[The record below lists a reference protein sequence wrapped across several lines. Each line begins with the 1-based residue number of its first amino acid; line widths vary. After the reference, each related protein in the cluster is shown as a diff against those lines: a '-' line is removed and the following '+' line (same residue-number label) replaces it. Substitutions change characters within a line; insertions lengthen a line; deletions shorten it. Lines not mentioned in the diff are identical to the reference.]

1 MTDKSN
7 GSVTP
12 NECQHVSYHLP
23 QWDENGKCSWI
34 DIKLQHKSLN
44 AEAKCI
50 VPPTKVIP
58 VIFIPGIMGTNLKS
72 DVGESSWN
80 AEWFMGAD
88 SLKFVNKDGAER
100 RRTLDPDTTKVE
112 NRYNS
117 ISYIAHSIFSDDGH
131 LFPTR
136 YERQWGQALNLSYGQ
151 FLEVFQYALLDD
163 WQTDLYNFIPEF
175 RAVSTKIK
183 GVLSDLVG
191 DKLGDTHDSPL
202 TSSELA
208 HFKRFL
214 FPVHVFGYNWLKDNA
229 ISAEELTN
237 YIDDVLNIYKYK
249 HGYGLA
255 VEKVIL
261 VTHSMGGLVARY
273 AMNPLKGVKF
283 KGCQD
288 KVLGVVH
295 GVIPDLGSPAAYR
308 RMKTGAGKEG
318 NPGKVLGSTA
328 EKLMPVLARAP
339 APLQL
344 LPYPSYKSPWLTIE
358 GEGSYP
364 QTKDPQTGKSDPFTD
379 IYLRNDVWW
388 KLYQSDI
395 IDSDK
400 VKIDSNW
407 DEYDILMDNT
417 VRNFMEHQEQGLY
430 HPNTYVFYG
439 TEEKTD
445 GFLTWNK
452 LHDNRQTVTLYYSE
466 KKYIRKI
473 PYVDP
478 NRKMPHDQ
486 KKVLLSDGQYCD
498 FILIQS
504 DTAGDGTVP
513 IESLEVIKR
522 NPTIKSVL
530 ATNVDHQDAY
540 AVKGVTYSEFS
551 DAIKFTLRSI
561 IKIVQEVDIRAAD

>member
-1 MTDKSN
+1 MTDKSVAP
-7 GSVTP
+7 G
-12 NECQHVSYHLP
+12 ECQYTSYHLP
-23 QWDENGKCSWI
+23 EWDEKGKCSWV
-34 DIKLQHKSLN
+34 DLQLQHKSLN
-44 AEAKCI
+44 AEAKCL

-72 DVGESSWN
+72 GVGESSWN

-88 SLKFVNKDGAER
+88 SLKFVPKDGAER
-100 RRTLDPDTTKVE
+100 RRTLNPDTTQVE
-112 NRYNS
+112 NRYRS
-117 ISYIAHSIFSDDGH
+117 TSYTVHSLFSDDGK

-163 WQTDLYNFIPEF
+163 WQTDIYNFVPEI
-175 RAVSTKIK
+175 RATSTKIK
-183 GVLSDLVG
+183 GVLNELVG
-191 DKLGDTHDSPL
+191 DKLGDTNDSPL
-202 TSSELA
+202 TSKELA
-208 HFKRFL
+208 HFKHFL

-229 ISAEELTN
+229 ISAQELTE
-237 YIDDVLNIYKYK
+237 YIDNVLNTYKNK

-255 VEKVIL
+255 VEKVII

-273 AMNPLKGVKF
+273 AMNPPKGVEF
-283 KGCQD
+283 NGCQD

-318 NPGKVLGSTA
+318 NPGLVLGATA

-364 QTKDPQTGKSDPFTD
+364 QKKEPQKGKPDPFTD

-388 KLYQSDI
+388 KLYKSDI
-395 IDSDK
+395 IDSD
-400 VKIDSNW
+400 
-407 DEYDILMDNT
+407 DNT
-417 VRNFMEHQEQGLY
+417 INHNWSEYSELMRVQVKDFMEHQEQGFY

-439 TEEKTD
+439 VEEKTD
-445 GFLTWNK
+445 GSLTWIKEN
-452 LHDNRQTVTLYYSE
+452 
-466 KKYIRKI
+466 KKYLNPYTGQSFI
-473 PYVDP
+473 PQHTT
-478 NRKMPHDQ
+478 HDRQ
-486 KKVLLSDGQYCD
+486 IVQLSNGEYCEYLLH
-498 FILIQS
+498 QS
-504 DTAGDGTVP
+504 NTAGDGTVP
-513 IESLEVIKR
+513 IESLEMIKR
-522 NPTIKSVL
+522 NPIIKSVL

-540 AVKGVTYSEFS
+540 AINGIRYSEFS
-551 DAIKFTLRSI
+551 NAIKFTLRAI
-561 IKIVQEVDIRAAD
+561 IKIAQEVDIRAAD

>member
-1 MTDKSN
+1 MADKSDHAAKI
-7 GSVTP
+7 G
-12 NECQHVSYHLP
+12 ECQHTSYHLP
-23 QWDENGKCSWI
+23 QWDENGKCSWV
-34 DIKLQHKSLN
+34 DIQRQHKSLN

-72 DVGESSWN
+72 DIGEDSWN

-88 SLKFVNKDGAER
+88 SLKFVPKDGAER

-117 ISYIAHSIFSDDGH
+117 ISYITHSVFSDDGH

-136 YERQWGQALNLSYGQ
+136 YVRQWGQALSLSYGK

-163 WQTDLYNFIPEF
+163 WQTDVYNLVPEV
-175 RAVSTKIK
+175 RATSTKIK
-183 GVLSDLVG
+183 GVLNDLVG

-202 TSSELA
+202 TPSELT

-214 FPVHVFGYNWLKDNA
+214 FPVHVFGYNWLVDNA
-229 ISAEELTN
+229 TSSKELVE
-237 YIDDVLNIYKYK
+237 YIDNVLKIYRCH

-273 AMNPLKGVKF
+273 AMSPSKNAKF

-318 NPGKVLGSTA
+318 APGKVLGATA

-339 APLQL
+339 AALQL

-358 GEGSYP
+358 GEGTYP
-364 QTKDPQTGKSDPFTD
+364 KTKDPQTGKSDPFTD

-395 IDSDK
+395 IDSEK
-400 VKIDSNW
+400 VKINSNW
-407 DEYDILMDNT
+407 KSYAKFINT
-417 VRNFMEHQEQGLY
+417 NVRNFMEHQEKGLY

-445 GFLTWNK
+445 GFLTWIKEN
-452 LHDNRQTVTLYYSE
+452 
-466 KKYIRKI
+466 KKYQNPYSGQSFI
-473 PYVDP
+473 PQYTT
-478 NRKMPHDQ
+478 HDRQ
-486 KKVLLSDGQYCD
+486 IVQLSNGEYCEYLLN
-498 FILIQS
+498 QS
-504 DTAGDGTVP
+504 NTAGDGTVP
-513 IESLEVIKR
+513 VESLEVIK
-522 NPTIKSVL
+522 NNKIIKSVL

-540 AVKGVTYSEFS
+540 AVKGITYSEFS
-551 DAIKFTLRSI
+551 NAIKFTLRSI